1 MSGWEKGR
9 IRVQMKYGTDDG
21 VSRRRRGG
29 RLVGG
34 KGLDAVGNGSGN
46 KDCNSVGDVTLHR

>member
-21 VSRRRRGG
+21 VSRRQRGG
-29 RLVGG
+29 GLVGG
-34 KGLDAVGNGSGN
+34 NGLDAVENESGN
-46 KDCNSVGDVTLHR
+46 KDCNSVGKVTLHR